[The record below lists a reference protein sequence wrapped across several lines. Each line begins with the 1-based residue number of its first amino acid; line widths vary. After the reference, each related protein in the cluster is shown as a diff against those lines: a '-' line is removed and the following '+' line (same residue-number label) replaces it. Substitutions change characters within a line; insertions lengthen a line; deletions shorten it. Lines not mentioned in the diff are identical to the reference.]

1 LSARQ
6 RYGETE
12 VIRLQALEKRE
23 LDYNIPNYNN
33 IVVRIGD
40 IFARVTRHI
49 RLEIKQDGLETIS
62 RLTRRTI
69 VDYSPWTCPESTEY
83 VRFRNEP
90 ANIEDYEEVISFI
103 DRIPDIENKRHR
115 RFDLVPRYAPK
126 GRRGLCNPAIWESMS
141 IRKNK
146 GPANRVPNSAI
157 SIEWEAI
164 LIEHGPANSDD
175 DPQSFN
181 PNHPY
186 YNRAKD

>member
-1 LSARQ
+1 
-6 RYGETE
+6 
-12 VIRLQALEKRE
+12 LQALEKRE

-49 RLEIKQDGLETIS
+49 RLEIKQDGLEIKQDGLEIKQDGLEIKQDGLETIS
-62 RLTRRTI
+62 RLMRRTI

-157 SIEWEAI
+157 SIWS
-164 LIEHGPANSDD
+164 LPYANTSH
-175 DPQSFN
+175 SLMGVS
-181 PNHPY
+181 H
-186 YNRAKD
+186 